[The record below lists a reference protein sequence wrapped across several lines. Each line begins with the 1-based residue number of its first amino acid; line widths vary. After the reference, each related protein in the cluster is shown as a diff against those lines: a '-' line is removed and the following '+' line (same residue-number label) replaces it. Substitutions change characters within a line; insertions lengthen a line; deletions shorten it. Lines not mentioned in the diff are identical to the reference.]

1 MRNRLLPT
9 LYCLFA
15 LWLLSP
21 TALLAQQTSDSLPA
35 VAKDTLASNPLVVNP
50 EDTVLRI
57 INLNPYFTIHVDS
70 LFEYDMNIN
79 RPQERY
85 YWYIRNSPVGVRIDR
100 NSGRLSFRAD
110 KSFFR
115 SGRLKYDLPY
125 KIDIGVQNLFHA
137 AEHTDTSFTILF
149 YSTEVIVSRLKPT
162 VNGLQVLEEGDSV
175 RFRVQCESGTFPIE
189 QIIMNASA
197 PIHSFRAVTR
207 CNEEFFWMIP
217 FDFIRDSDTA
227 KPRSLTLQFI
237 GNDRFLNRD
246 TAVVSLL
253 IRPGI
258 NYPQRNEEHRVLS
271 HELTKYIKDLKLTF
285 YVVSRNIKSNKKT
298 RTGFDVGASTLSLAG
313 TVLSTATA
321 QGAKDIGKVLP
332 SIGLTMVPVKEAVA
346 PNKVQEQNTASQ
358 VRAAIKRLE
367 YMLSE
372 NPLVGER
379 DPEVLAKMRR
389 LRDEIKQTRVQL
401 VDLPIVEF
409 EQVSAADVEAYFNSP
424 RVNRKYKLKVN

>member
-1 MRNRLLPT
+1 MKNRLSIAVIPL
-9 LYCLFA
+9 
-15 LWLLSP
+15 LLSHF
-21 TALLAQQTSDSLPA
+21 AAMSQQTDTTTQSVDSTAPA
-35 VAKDTLASNPLVVNP
+35 PLVVVNP

-79 RPQERY
+79 KPPDRF

-100 NSGRLSFRAD
+100 NSGLLSFRAD

-115 SGRLKYDLPY
+115 SGRLKYDVPY
-125 KIDIGVQNLFHA
+125 KVDIGVQNLYHA
-137 AEHTDTSFTILF
+137 AERTDTSFTILF
-149 YSTEVIVSRLKPT
+149 YSTDVIVSRLKPT

-189 QIIMNASA
+189 QIMMNASA
-197 PIHSFRAVTR
+197 AIHDFRSVTR
-207 CNEEFFWMIP
+207 CNDEFRWMIP

-227 KPRSLTLQFI
+227 KPRMVTLQFI

-258 NYPQRNEEHRVLS
+258 NYPQRNEEYRTLNR
-271 HELTKYIKDLKLTF
+271 ELTKYIQDLKLTF

-298 RTGFDVGASTLSLAG
+298 RTGFDVSASTLSLFG
-313 TVLSTATA
+313 TILSTSAT
-321 QGAKDIGKVLP
+321 QSTKDVGKVLP

-367 YMLSE
+367 YMQSE
-372 NPLVGER
+372 NVLVGDR
-379 DPEVLAKMRR
+379 DPDILVKMKR
-389 LRDEIKQTRVQL
+389 LRDEMKQTRVQL
-401 VDLPIVEF
+401 VDLPMVEF
-409 EQVSAADVEAYFNSP
+409 ENVSASDVNEYFNSP
-424 RVNRKYKLKVN
+424 KVNRKYRLKVN